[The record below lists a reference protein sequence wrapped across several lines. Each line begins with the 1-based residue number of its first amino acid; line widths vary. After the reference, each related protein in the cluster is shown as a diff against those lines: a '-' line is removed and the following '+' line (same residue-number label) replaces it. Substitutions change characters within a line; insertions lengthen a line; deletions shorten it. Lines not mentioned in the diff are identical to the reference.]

1 MFSSPRVDA
10 SPVSLAG
17 IALKVPRVDMDKCTQ
32 CNYCAL
38 ICPHAAIRAFLFSP
52 DDMAKAPAGIKSGS
66 RAAIGGGALDKF
78 QFRIQVTAPSPKPQS
93 LSCNL

>member
-1 MFSSPRVDA
+1 
-10 SPVSLAG
+10 
-17 IALKVPRVDMDKCTQ
+17 MDKCTQ

-78 QFRIQVTAPSPKPQS
+78 QFRIQVPVPHPISSSASI
-93 LSCNL
+93 